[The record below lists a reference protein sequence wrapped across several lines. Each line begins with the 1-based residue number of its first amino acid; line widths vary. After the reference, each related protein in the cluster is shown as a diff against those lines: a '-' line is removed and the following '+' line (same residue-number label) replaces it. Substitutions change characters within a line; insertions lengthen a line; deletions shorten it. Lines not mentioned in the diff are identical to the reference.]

1 MTKTSGI
8 DNAEVE
14 AVFSAT
20 AMPATLFAFVLRFSR
35 WHQLALVAMST
46 LIFLLEAAPLEIQR
60 RIVNDAFKGGNFAD
74 ILVLSLIYLGLA
86 FGQGLLKMLT
96 NIYRSWVGE
105 KAIRSLRLTVQT
117 LSRRMPTDRAGAQD
131 VGIETSMM
139 LAETEPV
146 GAFVGAY
153 LSEPLLQ
160 GGVLLSIFGY
170 MAYLEPSMALVAL
183 LVFAPQLVFVPL
195 MQAAINRRVAARIAM
210 LRDVSGG
217 MILDVTD
224 EGGRLAD
231 GLQRRRIEDVFWLDM
246 GIFKLKF
253 SMNFLMNLML
263 HMATA
268 GVLAAGGW
276 FVVHGQTQVGTVVAF
291 LSGLSKLS
299 DPWGDLVSWFR
310 DLTVTG
316 TKYRLIANAIG
327 DIAASH
333 RASGGPAAAP

>member
-1 MTKTSGI
+1 VTTNLYL

-14 AVFSAT
+14 TVF
-20 AMPATLFAFVLRFSR
+20 PATGMPGTLLRFIWRFSR
-35 WHQLALVAMST
+35 WHQLALVVMST
-46 LIFLLEAAPLEIQR
+46 LIFLLEAAPLELQR
-60 RIVNDAFKGGNFAD
+60 RIVNDAFKGGNYID
-74 ILVLSLIYLGLA
+74 ILVMALIYLGMA

-117 LSRRMPTDRAGAQD
+117 LSRHMPTDRNGAEE

-139 LAETEPV
+139 LAEAEPV

-153 LSEPLLQ
+153 FSEPLLQ

-170 MAYLEPSMALVAL
+170 MAYLEPTMALVAL
-183 LVFAPQLVFVPL
+183 VVFAPQLIFVPI
-195 MQAAINRRVAARIAM
+195 MQAAINRRVARRITM
-210 LRDVSGG
+210 LREVSGG

-224 EGGRLAD
+224 ESTGILK
-231 GLQRRRIEDVFWLDM
+231 GLQMRRIEDVFWLDM

-263 HMATA
+263 HIATA
-268 GVLAAGGW
+268 GVLAVGGW
-276 FVVHGQTQVGTVVAF
+276 FVVNGQTQIGTVVAF
-291 LSGLSKLS
+291 LSGLSRLS

-310 DLTVTG
+310 DLTVTA
-316 TKYRLIANAIG
+316 TKYRLMTNAIG
-327 DIAASH
+327 NIAVNQRRLDGCSARS
-333 RASGGPAAAP
+333 